1 MILGAVVRG
10 STSARGLLVVR
21 GGFSC
26 SETTSISAMLVSVG
40 YILAT
45 LVSVVF
51 SDTTGWSSN
60 VHQSGSTEMVGGVAP
75 ETTFREEATNFP
87 SGAFLLVK

>member
-10 STSARGLLVVR
+10 STSARGVHVVR

-51 SDTTGWSSN
+51 YDTTG
-60 VHQSGSTEMVGGVAP
+60 
-75 ETTFREEATNFP
+75 
-87 SGAFLLVK
+87 